1 MNKFKTIIFK
11 LKKYL
16 MNPEVYAKTIAIE
29 IARLQGVKVGKDCR
43 FFSKEFSSEPYL
55 IEIGNH
61 VTIASGVY
69 FITHDGGTW
78 VIRGLYETY
87 KNCNILGRSKIGN
100 NVFIGINSII
110 MPGVSI
116 GDNCIIAAGSVVTK
130 SFPSNSIIGGV
141 PAKKIKNLD
150 SYIEDNKGILVN
162 TKNMNEIEK
171 KKYILDSLEEDKI
184 RIR

>member
-1 MNKFKTIIFK
+1 MNKFKMLILK

-16 MNPEVYAKTIAIE
+16 MNPEVYAKTVAIE
-29 IARLQGVKVGKDCR
+29 IARIKGVKVGKDCR

-55 IEIGNH
+55 IEIGDH

-69 FITHDGGTW
+69 FITHDGGAW
-78 VIRGLYETY
+78 VIRGMEEKY
-87 KNCNILGRSKIGN
+87 KNCNILGKIKIGN

-110 MPGVSI
+110 MPGISI

-130 SFPSNSIIGGV
+130 SFPNNSIVGGV
-141 PAKKIKNLD
+141 PAKKIKDLD
-150 SYIEDNKGILVN
+150 SYIECNKSILVN
-162 TKNMNEIEK
+162 TKNMNEYEK
-171 KKYILDSLEEDKI
+171 KKYILGSLNQDKI